1 MPQILSKSAQEVLV
15 GENEQLVST
24 TDLKGVIT
32 YCNPAFCRV
41 AGFEESELLGQN
53 HNLVRHTDMPKAAFA
68 DMWSHLK
75 KGNAWRG
82 IVKNRT
88 KNGGF
93 YWVDAYVTPIYE
105 QGRIAGYQ
113 SVRVKPKS
121 KWVDVA
127 SKAYQKLLEAEKNGR
142 SFAFGLPTAFKYS
155 ALAAACAVPI
165 IANMMESG
173 VSWQLM
179 MSALPAAVLAVF
191 FRQEL
196 IDTPAFLKK
205 LQSEYDSVS
214 RLVYSG
220 NHIASSADFH
230 IKLLQARIRTV
241 LGRMTDS
248 AAPLHQ
254 LSDDLSNT
262 AIRAMGAIRQQNTD
276 IHHVASAVNDMASSA
291 NQVFEHASQTQVLIN
306 DTQSQCDQTRAKID
320 ATENQLNQLAANAE
334 KATQTTYQLSEQAQK
349 VGSVMSE
356 ISGIAEQTNLLALN
370 AAIEAAR
377 AGEQGRGFAVV
388 ADEVRALSSRTQ
400 NATETIQAS
409 LGQMLSTISTWQKE
423 IERSR
428 DQTGDC
434 VVIAQEGAQSLQQIE
449 QMMTEIHG
457 LIDQVSNSANQQTQL
472 SSQVSDRVHSIAQ
485 TSEKNL
491 AETDLVEQNS
501 QVLKQGVDR
510 LFQLAKQ
517 FEQK

>member
-1 MPQILSKSAQEVLV
+1 MNSSLSKSAQEVLV

-41 AGFEESELLGQN
+41 AGFEEQELLGQN
-53 HNLVRHTDMPKAAFA
+53 HNIVRHADMPKAAFG

-105 QGRIAGYQ
+105 HGSIVGYQ

-121 KWVDVA
+121 NWVDVA
-127 SKAYQKLLEAEKNGR
+127 STAYKKLLAAEKSGR
-142 SFAFGLPTAFKYS
+142 SAAFALPAAFKYT
-155 ALAAACAVPI
+155 ALAAACAVPVI
-165 IANMMESG
+165 GSLIESG
-173 VSWQLM
+173 VSWQFM
-179 MSALPAAVLAVF
+179 MSTLPAATLAVF

-196 IDTPAFLKK
+196 INTPQYMKK

-220 NHIASSADFH
+220 NQLVSAADFH

-254 LSDDLSNT
+254 LSDDLSDT
-262 AIRAMGAIRQQNTD
+262 AIRAMSAIRQQNTD
-276 IHHVASAVNDMASSA
+276 IHHVASAVNDMADSA
-291 NQVFEHASQTQVLIN
+291 GQVFEHASQTQLLIN
-306 DTQSQCDQTRAKID
+306 DTQDQCKVTRSKID
-320 ATENQLNQLAANAE
+320 ATENQLNELASQAE
-334 KATQTTYQLSEQAQK
+334 QATQTTYQLSEQAQK
-349 VGSVMSE
+349 VSSVMSE

-409 LGQMLSTISTWQKE
+409 LSQMLSTITTWQKD
-423 IERSR
+423 IESSR

-434 VVIAQEGAQSLQQIE
+434 VTIAQEGAQCLQQIE
-449 QMMTEIHG
+449 QMMTDIHG
-457 LIDQVSNSANQQTQL
+457 LIDQVSNSANEQTQL
-472 SSQVSDRVHSIAQ
+472 SQQVSNRIHSIAQ
-485 TSEKNL
+485 TSENNL
-491 AETDLVEQNS
+491 AETDLVERNS
-501 QVLKQGVDR
+501 QVLKQGVDK
-510 LFQLAKQ
+510 LYQLAKQ

>member
-1 MPQILSKSAQEVLV
+1 MPHASSKSAQEVLV
-15 GENEQLVST
+15 GDNEQLVST

-32 YCNPAFCRV
+32 YCNPAFCRI
-41 AGFEESELLGQN
+41 AGFEENELLGQN

-68 DMWSHLK
+68 DMWAHLK

-105 QGRIAGYQ
+105 QGRITGYQ
-113 SVRVKPKS
+113 SVRVKPES

-127 SKAYQKLLEAEKNGR
+127 SKAYSTLLEAEKSGR
-142 SFAFGLPTAFKYS
+142 HFAFGLPTAFKYS

-165 IANMMESG
+165 LASMMESG
-173 VSWQLM
+173 LSWQLM
-179 MSALPAAVLAVF
+179 ISALPAAALAVF

-196 IDTPAFLKK
+196 IDTPVFLKK
-205 LQSEYDSVS
+205 LQSEYDSIS

-220 NHIASSADFH
+220 SHIASPADFH

-276 IHHVASAVNDMASSA
+276 IHHVANAVNDMASSA
-291 NQVFEHASQTQVLIN
+291 SQVFEHASQTQRLIS
-306 DTQSQCDQTRAKID
+306 DTQSQCDQTRSKID
-320 ATENQLNQLAANAE
+320 ATEGQLDQLASNAE

-349 VGSVMSE
+349 VSSVMSE

-400 NATETIQAS
+400 KATETIQAS
-409 LGQMLSTISTWQKE
+409 LSQMLSTISTWQKE
-423 IERSR
+423 IEHSR
-428 DQTGDC
+428 DQTSEC
-434 VVIAQEGAQSLQQIE
+434 VMIAQEGAQSLLQIE

-457 LIDQVSNSANQQTQL
+457 LIEQVSDSANQQTQL

-485 TSEKNL
+485 TSENNL
-491 AETDLVEQNS
+491 AETDLVERNS
-501 QVLKQGVDR
+501 QVLKQGVDK